1 MRSLIS
7 KKVEIIF
14 DFDII
19 QITTIQVDIINW
31 IPTLFEFQSFY
42 KNKKKSLKHII
53 LTL

>member
-19 QITTIQVDIINW
+19 QITTIQVDILN
-31 IPTLFEFQSFY
+31 
-42 KNKKKSLKHII
+42 
-53 LTL
+53 

>member
-19 QITTIQVDIINW
+19 QITTIQVDIIN
-31 IPTLFEFQSFY
+31 
-42 KNKKKSLKHII
+42 
-53 LTL
+53 